1 MQAMSKIIIV
11 QEGQTIMDI
20 AVQHC
25 GNIDVMMDIVEANN
39 MRSLVDVTGAE
50 YNLADA
56 ILPGLKL
63 TIEDEWI
70 VNKIVKDITQNIATA
85 K

>member
-1 MQAMSKIIIV
+1 MSKIITV

-25 GNIDVMMDIVEANN
+25 GSIDAMMDIIEANN
-39 MRSLVDVTGAE
+39 MISVVDITGAE

-56 ILPGLKL
+56 ILPGLKI

-70 VNKIVKDITQNIATA
+70 DKKIVKEITQNIATA